1 MRLLLLVLL
10 AGPLA
15 GALSAEPPLLT
26 TGDRIALLG
35 GTFIE
40 RMQSTG
46 SLEAEIQCRRPDWQ
60 LSVRNLGWSGDDVHG
75 IARKRFDG
83 PQGGFNRI
91 LADVESAD
99 PTLVLVAYGFSE
111 ASDGKPAVSRFQA
124 GLETLLGELR
134 RRNRRIVL
142 MTPLAM
148 PGYRVADYDS
158 WISQCRGIV
167 EQVGESERV
176 PVVSIDWQPTA
187 AELTQ
192 DQLLPSQAGYERL
205 ASQIADRLVGGRAC
219 QNKSAKMRERIVEKN
234 QLFFHHYRPQ
244 NETYLLLFRKHEQG
258 NNAVELE
265 QFRPLIEQAD
275 REIWEL
281 AGR

>member
-134 RRNRRIVL
+134 SRNRRIVL

>member
-15 GALSAEPPLLT
+15 GALSAEPPLVT

-134 RRNRRIVL
+134 SRNRRIVL